1 LRLSCRKS
9 VYLSE
14 IDTIGLQTKEIAA
27 MFSPNFQYLIY
38 KQQEREYIRE
48 AQRLSLIRAAK
59 NQSNAAPRQIFQ
71 LAQRFFEKLSGFV
84 QSLIPV
90 KTIGAGACCSCV

>member
-1 LRLSCRKS
+1 
-9 VYLSE
+9 
-14 IDTIGLQTKEIAA
+14 

-38 KQQEREYIRE
+38 KQQEQEYMQE
-48 AQRLSLIRAAK
+48 AQRLSLIHAAK
-59 NQSNAAPRQIFQ
+59 KQSNGSPRHIFQ
-71 LAQRFFEKLSGFV
+71 LAQRFVEKLADFV